1 MRKRLIVNINKYDW
15 ETFNTSTIK
24 TIFYSSYFAEND
36 FGTKIRIKCHRQIIR
51 KDYTLNNEKCSNW
64 ELIDGFGVR
73 LPESIYQSDSYENF
87 YDPPQWNSRDP
98 TEGLPIN
105 SYLDEWL
112 KKYATVNHRS
122 LAGENGFILKN
133 ATLSRFEPIGIT
145 WNDSYCRRLTEKGPS
160 GCFVERDLSTI
171 PNFNHK
177 ENNCTG

>member
-51 KDYTLNNEKCSNW
+51 KEYTLNNEKCSNW
-64 ELIDGFGVR
+64 ELIDNFGVR
-73 LPESIYQSDSYENF
+73 VPESIYQSDSYGNF
-87 YDPPQWNSRDP
+87 YDPPEWGGYLVDQWLR
-98 TEGLPIN
+98 
-105 SYLDEWL
+105 
-112 KKYATVNHRS
+112 KYATVNHRS
-122 LAGENGFILKN
+122 LPGENGFILKN
-133 ATLSRFEPIGIT
+133 GSFSRFEPIGIT

-171 PNFNHK
+171 SDFNHK